1 MNNFKIYSYKTGDEA
16 ITFVGRDINK
26 PGLQRVIIVV
36 N

>member
-1 MNNFKIYSYKTGDEA
+1 MNNFKIYSYKTSDEA

-26 PGLQRVIIVV
+26 PGLRVITVV